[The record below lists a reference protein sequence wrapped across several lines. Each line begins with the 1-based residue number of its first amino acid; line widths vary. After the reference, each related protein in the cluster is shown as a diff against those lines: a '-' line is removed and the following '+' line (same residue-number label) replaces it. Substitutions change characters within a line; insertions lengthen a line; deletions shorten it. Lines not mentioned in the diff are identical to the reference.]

1 MNINLNASDL
11 HHRLQS
17 VRPPRLLDV
26 RAAAEFEHAHIAG
39 AYNVPLHLL
48 GEHAAEIRAAG
59 EHAIVLVCQ
68 SGQRARRAD
77 ELLRQAGVTALQ
89 VLDGGMAAWQH
100 AHLPVAR
107 VKARVSLDR
116 QVRMLAGSLV
126 AAGAA
131 AALLAHPWWAGV
143 PLVVGSGLVFAGV
156 TDTCGMGLLLARL
169 PFNRASASCDTDAVV
184 RRLLTH
190 ASDTPR

>member
-1 MNINLNASDL
+1 MNAPLSPSEL
-11 HHRLQS
+11 HRLLQS
-17 VRPPRLLDV
+17 ARPPRLLDV

-48 GEHAAEIRAAG
+48 GEHAGEIRAVG
-59 EHAIVLVCQ
+59 DQAIGLICQ

-77 ELLRQAGVTALQ
+77 DLLRQAGMAALQ
-89 VLDGGMAAWQH
+89 VLDGGMASWQQ
-100 AHLPVAR
+100 AGLPVAR
-107 VKARVSLDR
+107 VKARVSLER

-131 AALLAHPWWAGV
+131 AALLVHPWWAVV
-143 PLVVGSGLVFAGV
+143 PLLVGSGLVFAGL

-169 PFNRASASCDTDAVV
+169 PFNRATASCDTDTMV
-184 RRLLTH
+184 RRFLLD
-190 ASDTPR
+190 AADPSR

>member
-1 MNINLNASDL
+1 MNIDLSPSDL
-11 HHRLQS
+11 HRLLQS
-17 VRPPRLLDV
+17 TRPPRLLDV

-48 GEHAAEIRAAG
+48 GEHAAEIRTAG

-77 ELLRQAGVTALQ
+77 ELLRQAGMTALQ

-100 AHLPVAR
+100 AQLPVAR
-107 VKARVSLDR
+107 VRARVSLER

-131 AALLAHPWWAGV
+131 AALLAHPWWAFV
-143 PLVVGSGLVFAGV
+143 PLAVGSGLVVAGV

-169 PFNRASASCDTDAVV
+169 PFNRATGRCDTEAVV
-184 RRLLTH
+184 RRLLVH
-190 ASDTPR
+190 ASHAPR